1 MHTSRFF
8 RSQLSLA
15 AAATKTNALDAYM
28 SLMSRAE
35 VFFSSARKVPSQG
48 SLRRS
53 MRRG

>member
-28 SLMSRAE
+28 SLMSRADT
-35 VFFSSARKVPSQG
+35 FACSAWKVPSQG
-48 SLRRS
+48 SLQ
-53 MRRG
+53 MNRG